1 VVLPVTDDTRRLEL
15 SKFLSLI
22 ACTIEIE
29 IPHLSLYFTAE
40 NSFGA
45 LLSWSLKGIYH
56 ILYILELWYRLF
68 QDSALDLYNAGV
80 NHQEIILLLENA
92 TDADSSQ
99 AFQSMYQYVVDLST
113 TRYVNI
119 QEISLLIE
127 QQNQ

>member
-1 VVLPVTDDTRRLEL
+1 M
-15 SKFLSLI
+15 
-22 ACTIEIE
+22 
-29 IPHLSLYFTAE
+29 
-40 NSFGA
+40 
-45 LLSWSLKGIYH
+45 
-56 ILYILELWYRLF
+56 F

-119 QEISLLIE
+119 KEISLLMV
-127 QQNQ
+127 

>member
-1 VVLPVTDDTRRLEL
+1 M
-15 SKFLSLI
+15 
-22 ACTIEIE
+22 
-29 IPHLSLYFTAE
+29 
-40 NSFGA
+40 
-45 LLSWSLKGIYH
+45 
-56 ILYILELWYRLF
+56 F

-119 QEISLLIE
+119 KEIPLLIE
-127 QQNQ
+127 QLNH